1 MNEYSQG
8 MKLLLSYNM
17 RSESGQEYYQFIL
30 GNYIPSMQT
39 MGLQMSEA
47 WSTQYG
53 NGPDRLIGFVAS
65 DEQTMQDLLGNEK
78 WHSLNNQLLHY
89 VTDFSYKVI
98 PYREGF
104 QI

>member
-1 MNEYSQG
+1 MNEYNPAV
-8 MKLLLSYNM
+8 KLLLSYNM
-17 RSESGQEYYQFIL
+17 RPDSGQEYYQFIL
-30 GNYIPSMQT
+30 GRYVPVMQT
-39 MGLQMSEA
+39 LGLQMSEA

-53 NGPDRLIGFVAS
+53 NGPDRLLGFVAK
-65 DEQTMQDLLGNEK
+65 DEHTMNSLLGSET
-78 WHSLNNQLLHY
+78 WHELNQKLLAY